1 LDSLTRKL
9 GLDSIRARQDQVTS
23 GKLRQRGRTTKK
35 WRSLAQNN
43 NSKEPHLTINRVCN
57 LLKQNI
63 GGGDGRPTTGLG
75 LGDPSLYRSCFRTS
89 PAAEEA
95 VGDTLRSGQFSC
107 YAPTGGILPA
117 RETLVDENTAAM
129 VIINPKNPC
138 GNVDSYQYLN
148 EISECIK
155 RCLEFSAEPATFIQ
169 VKLELSLLED
179 ITNDMD
185 FCLKLAEAE
194 SVIILP
200 GSAVGMKN
208 WLRIT
213 FAVDPLCLEDGLER
227 VRAYCIRH
235 SQKD

>member
-1 LDSLTRKL
+1 
-9 GLDSIRARQDQVTS
+9 
-23 GKLRQRGRTTKK
+23 
-35 WRSLAQNN
+35 
-43 NSKEPHLTINRVCN
+43 
-57 LLKQNI
+57 
-63 GGGDGRPTTGLG
+63 
-75 LGDPSLYRSCFRTS
+75 
-89 PAAEEA
+89 
-95 VGDTLRSGQFSC
+95 
-107 YAPTGGILPA
+107 
-117 RETLVDENTAAM
+117 M

-148 EISECIK
+148 EIAETARKLGIVVIADEISECIK